1 MLTDGMLVYHGEDV
15 ESLMGAAMTAE
26 IRKTLLNIETTLI
39 EGGRAAPQ
47 PLTLITAAAVLKN
60 PWAGRGFVEDLKPE
74 INAVAPILG
83 ALLTKLVLDAAHGGD
98 KVEAYGKAAVVG
110 LDGEVEHASALIHTL
125 RFGNHYRSA
134 VRAKSYL
141 AFTNT
146 RGPANAPIM
155 IPLMDKNDEGRRSHY
170 LTIQFA
176 IPDAPAADEIVVAL
190 GASIGGRP
198 HHRIGDRYQDLK
210 DLGHDVANPAAV

>member
-1 MLTDGMLVYHGEDV
+1 M
-15 ESLMGAAMTAE
+15 AAI
-26 IRKTLLNIETTLI
+26 IRKTLLHVETTLI
-39 EGGRAAPQ
+39 EGGRE
-47 PLTLITAAAVLKN
+47 AAVPLKLIAAMAIVKN
-60 PWAGRGFVEDLKPE
+60 PWAGRGFVEDLRPE
-74 INAVAPILG
+74 IHAVAPVLG
-83 ALLTKLVLDAAHGGD
+83 ETLTRMVIETAGSGEA
-98 KVEAYGKAAVVG
+98 VEAYGKSAVVG

-125 RFGNHYRSA
+125 RFGNHYRTA
-134 VRAKSYL
+134 VGAKSYL
-141 AFTNT
+141 AFCNT

-170 LTIQFA
+170 LTIQCA

-210 DLGHDVANPAAV
+210 ELGHDVANPAAV

>member
-1 MLTDGMLVYHGEDV
+1 M
-15 ESLMGAAMTAE
+15 AAS
-26 IRKTLLNIETTLI
+26 IRKTLLHVETTLI
-39 EGGRAAPQ
+39 EGGRPAPAPLKLIAA
-47 PLTLITAAAVLKN
+47 LAVVKN
-60 PWAGRGFVEDLKPE
+60 PWAGRGFVEDLRPE
-74 INAVAPILG
+74 IHAVAPILG
-83 ALLTKLVLDAAHGGD
+83 ELLTRMIIDTAGSGEA
-98 KVEAYGKAAVVG
+98 VEAYGKAAVVG

-125 RFGNHYRSA
+125 RFGNHYRTA
-134 VRAKSYL
+134 VGAKSYL
-141 AFTNT
+141 AFCNT

-170 LTIQFA
+170 LTIQCA

>member
-1 MLTDGMLVYHGEDV
+1 MSAL
-15 ESLMGAAMTAE
+15 
-26 IRKTLLNIETTLI
+26 IRKTLLHVETTLI
-39 EGGRAAPQ
+39 EGGRAAPV
-47 PLTLITAAAVLKN
+47 PLKLIAAAAVLKN

-74 INAVAPILG
+74 IHAVAPELG
-83 ALLTKLVLDAAHGGD
+83 AFLTGMILEAAGGGD
-98 KVEAYGKAAVVG
+98 KIEGYGKASIVG

-125 RFGNHYRSA
+125 RFGNHYRQA
-134 VRAKSYL
+134 VGAKTYL
-141 AFTNT
+141 AFTNI
-146 RGPANAPIM
+146 RGGANTPVM

-170 LTIQFA
+170 LTVHFA

-210 DLGHDVANPAAV
+210 ELGNDATNPAAV